1 MLYSRKS
8 RQIITKV
15 TFLVIFF
22 YFFCTFQK
30 NMLPLQ
36 QIFNLNRKKLSLVAL
51 PNMLTKTLLI
61 YVLAEH
67 YG

>member
-1 MLYSRKS
+1 
-8 RQIITKV
+8 
-15 TFLVIFF
+15 
-22 YFFCTFQK
+22 
-30 NMLPLQ
+30 MLPLQ

-51 PNMLTKTLLI
+51 PNMLTKTLLT